1 MARREPISRNNFTS
15 GFVDGANRLLQ
26 SPDTFADGST
36 NQCVVGNGVIQP
48 WKGLYTKGSGSGVN
62 YATAIGDTWG
72 GLSSYSGVTANG
84 SILEDFSKTIFL
96 IGSGKANKAG
106 TLLQLNDASFTFVAA
121 DINTTTGT
129 ITEVAHGLVTGQCV
143 YITTSSTMPLGL
155 TASTPYWVIVVTA
168 DTFRLATSYF
178 NAQVPTP
185 ITGGTDGGAS
195 TMTLKH
201 GGDTG
206 GAIDGIPA
214 STIMQVASV
223 QVAQYFYTYLD
234 QAGLAI
240 PDAPTVAVPSSA
252 GASYTGIVNG
262 AVNFK
267 IAGIRDRQNVG
278 TNLTS
283 PEAPVKSVSS
293 TASAVVVPNNK
304 TVQITFPAA
313 KTGQTHWAVFSTG
326 EGFGGTGDFYRLG
339 YRTSSDANAT
349 WIYGIPE
356 ATVSAA
362 SPSRTLEFDYRTG
375 DLLPETAWLED
386 YSPPAGTHCVR
397 LENIM
402 VVLGCSDGT
411 VGSVSLPNFFE
422 SYNPFHLLY
431 FPEAVTSVLH
441 RQVDNYAFVAC
452 RNSIHAIQYVGY
464 RGGDLPSATVTT
476 LNPEIGIAYQS
487 NWALGGGNIACF
499 IEGAGIAMMGG
510 DGTMNFEFGAQVNR
524 LTRNWLA
531 SETVVSFN
539 PKTRS
544 FVFANNDVSVSYCL
558 QSSTWS
564 APFYSSDVGV
574 TGVWKSGINARGEDV
589 ITLENG
595 GVQTAYSFDD
605 NTSTTRIPCV
615 SVTSWNGG
623 GNPSRGKNVYEFQV
637 NVQGSTNV
645 EPIIGGISQNLVK
658 PYIRACS
665 VTSSSATLTVPSFP
679 CTASVVSQ
687 SWAAVFGLNIGNK
700 AVSAIGTNTFTITG
714 HQFNTGQS
722 ITLTTSGALPTGLAI
737 ATTYYI
743 IKVDANT
750 ISLATTLANAL
761 AGTVI
766 TFTSSGSS
774 GVQTVVCNFLIV
786 KLTYASATTASMTN
800 PYTGAS
806 VTSAAS
812 VSPVLVLLGS
822 YFDQMA
828 PVPDTNQHLWSLRPQ
843 LLNCRTFAFSIMQ
856 FTDAI
861 QGQVLSI
868 EAMGTMSESSFVLTN

>member
-1 MARREPISRNNFTS
+1 MRRQPISRNNFTA
-15 GFVDGANRLLQ
+15 GFSDGLNHLSQ
-26 SPDTFADGST
+26 NPSQWADGSSNSQT
-36 NQCVVGNGVIQP
+36 VGAGIIIP
-48 WKGLYTKGSGSGVN
+48 FRGLHTKGVGSGVN
-62 YATAIGDTWG
+62 YATALGSTWG

-84 SILEDFSKTIFL
+84 SLLEDFSKTIFT
-96 IGSGKANKAG
+96 IGSGKVNKEG
-106 TLLQLNDASFTFVAA
+106 TLVQINDTSFTFVAA
-121 DINTTTGT
+121 DVNTTTGT
-129 ITEVAHGLVTGQCV
+129 ITEVAHGLVTGQCI

-155 TASTPYWVIVVTA
+155 TASTPYWVIKITN

-195 TMTLKH
+195 TLTLRH
-201 GGDTG
+201 GGTTG

-214 STIMQVASV
+214 STIMQVASN
-223 QVAQYFYTYLD
+223 QVAQYFYQYLD

-240 PDAPTVAVPSSA
+240 PDAPTVTVPTNP

-278 TNLTS
+278 VNLTS
-283 PEAPVKSVSS
+283 PDAPVKSVSS

-304 TVQITFPAA
+304 TVQITFPSA
-313 KTGQTHWAVFSTG
+313 KTGQTHWAVFSTQ
-326 EGFGGTGDFYRLG
+326 EGFGGTGEFYRLG

-356 ATVSAA
+356 TTVAGATL
-362 SPSRTLEFDYRTG
+362 RTLEFDYRTG

-386 YSPPAGTHCVR
+386 YAPPAGTHCVR

-476 LNPEIGIAYQS
+476 LNPEVGIAYQS
-487 NWALGGGNIACF
+487 NWALGGGNIAVF

-510 DGTMNFEFGAQVNR
+510 DGQMDFTFGADVARFTKDWTAAN
-524 LTRNWLA
+524 
-531 SETVVSFN
+531 TVVSFN

-544 FVFANNDVSVSYCL
+544 FVFGNGDTSLSFCL
-558 QSSTWS
+558 QSGVWS
-564 APFYSSDVGV
+564 APFYTSDAGV
-574 TGVWKSGINARGEDV
+574 TGNWISGINARGEDV
-589 ITLENG
+589 VTLTNG
-595 GVQTAYSFDD
+595 GIQTAYSFDD
-605 NTSTTRIPCV
+605 ATSTTRMPCV
-615 SVTSWNGG
+615 NITSWNGG
-623 GNPSRGKNVYEFQV
+623 QDTGRGKNIYEIQIDA
-637 NVQGSTNV
+637 QGSTNV
-645 EPIIGGISQNLVK
+645 EPILGGLHQNLVK
-658 PYIRACS
+658 TYIRACS
-665 VTSSSATLTVPSFP
+665 LSASSATLTVPSWP
-679 CTASVVSQ
+679 CTAQVVSQ
-687 SWAAVFGLNIGNK
+687 SWAALSGLNIGNRD
-700 AVSAIGTNTFTITG
+700 ASAIGTNTFTITAHG
-714 HQFNTGQS
+714 MLTGQS
-722 ITLTTSGALPTGLAI
+722 VTLSTSGALPTGLAI
-737 ATTYYI
+737 STTYYVI
-743 IKVDANT
+743 VVDANT
-750 ISLATTLANAL
+750 ISFATTLARAQ

-774 GVQTVVCNFLIV
+774 GTQTVVINFLIV
-786 KLTYASATTASMTN
+786 KLTYASATTATMTN

-806 VTSAAS
+806 LTSYATL
-812 VSPVLVLLGS
+812 SPVFVLLGS
-822 YFDQMA
+822 YFAPMA
-828 PVPDTNQHLWSLRPQ
+828 VVPSTFQHLWPLRPQ
-843 LLNCRTFAFSIMQ
+843 LLNCRTFAMSVLQI
-856 FTDAI
+856 TDALQGGILNI
-861 QGQVLSI
+861 Q
-868 EAMGTMSESSFVLTN
+868 ANGTMSESSFVLVN

>member
-1 MARREPISRNNFTS
+1 MRRQPISKNDFTA
-15 GFVDGANRLLQ
+15 GFSDGLNHLRQ
-26 SPDTFADGST
+26 NPNQWGDGSS
-36 NQCVVGNGVIQP
+36 NQAVIGAGIVQP
-48 WKGLYTKGSGSGVN
+48 FRGLQTKGSGSGVN
-62 YATAIGDTWG
+62 YATALGSTWG
-72 GLSSYSGVTANG
+72 GLSSYTNVTANG
-84 SILEDFSKTIFL
+84 SLLEDFSKTLFT
-96 IGSGKANKAG
+96 IGSGKVNKEG
-106 TLLQLNDASFTFVAA
+106 TLVQVSDTTFTFVAA
-121 DINTTTGT
+121 DVNTTTGT
-129 ITEVAHGLVTGQCV
+129 ITEVGHGLITGQCI

-155 TASTPYWVIVVTA
+155 TASTPYWVIRITA
-168 DTFRLATSYF
+168 DTFRLATSYY

-195 TMTLKH
+195 TMTVHH
-201 GGDTG
+201 GGTTG

-214 STIMQVASV
+214 STIMQVASQ

-240 PDAPTVAVPSSA
+240 PDAPTVTVPTSP
-252 GASYTGIVNG
+252 GASYTGVVNG

-283 PEAPVKSVSS
+283 PDAPVKSVSS

-304 TVQITFPAA
+304 TVQITFPSA
-313 KTGQTHWAVFSTG
+313 KTGQTHWAVFSTQ
-326 EGFGGTGDFYRLG
+326 EGFGGTGEFYRLG

-356 ATVSAA
+356 ATVAAA

-386 YSPPAGTHCVR
+386 YAPPAGTHCVR

-431 FPEAVTSVLH
+431 FPETVTSVLH

-476 LNPEIGIAYQS
+476 LNPEVGIQS
-487 NWALGGGNIACF
+487 QANWALGGGNIAVF

-510 DGTMNFEFGAQVNR
+510 DGQMDFTFGADVARFTKDWTAAN
-524 LTRNWLA
+524 
-531 SETVVSFN
+531 TVVSFN

-544 FVFANNDVSVSYCL
+544 FVFANGDTSLSFCL
-558 QSSTWS
+558 QSGVWS
-564 APFYSSDVGV
+564 APFYNSDAGV
-574 TGVWKSGINARGEDV
+574 TGTWISGINARGEDV
-589 ITLENG
+589 VTLTSG
-595 GVQTAYSFDD
+595 GTQTSYAFDD
-605 NTSTTRIPCV
+605 ATSTTRMPCV
-615 SVTSWNGG
+615 NITSWNGG
-623 GNPSRGKNVYEFQV
+623 DDTGRGKNIYEIQID
-637 NVQGSTNV
+637 VQGSTNV
-645 EPIIGGISQNLVK
+645 EPMIGGLHQNLVK

-665 VTSSSATLTVPSFP
+665 LSSSSATLTVPSWP
-679 CTASVVSQ
+679 CTASVVNQ
-687 SWAAVFGLNIGNK
+687 SWAALSGLNIGNK
-700 AVSAIGTNTFTITG
+700 NASAIGTNTFTVTA
-714 HQFNTGQS
+714 HQFVTGQS
-722 ITLTTSGALPTGLAI
+722 VTLTTSGALPTGLAVS
-737 ATTYYI
+737 TTYYI
-743 IKVDANT
+743 IVVDANT
-750 ISLATTLANAL
+750 ISFATTLANAY

-774 GVQTVVCNFLIV
+774 GTQTIVCNFLIV
-786 KLTYASATTASMTN
+786 KLTYVNTTTATMTN

-806 VTSAAS
+806 VTSAAT
-812 VSPVLVLLGS
+812 VSPVFALLGS
-822 YFDQMA
+822 YFAQIAVA
-828 PVPDTNQHLWSLRPQ
+828 PSTFQHCWPLRPQ
-843 LLNCRTFAFSIMQ
+843 LLNCRTFAMSVLQI
-856 FTDAI
+856 TDAL
-861 QGQVLSI
+861 QGGVLNVQ
-868 EAMGTMSESSFVLTN
+868 ANGTMSDSSFVLTN

>member
-1 MARREPISRNNFTS
+1 MRRQPISKNNFTS

-36 NQCVVGNGVIQP
+36 NQQVVGNGVIVP

-252 GASYTGIVNG
+252 GASYTGIING

-339 YRTSSDANAT
+339 YRVGSTGNDP

-356 ATVSAA
+356 STVNAA
-362 SPSRTLEFDYRTG
+362 SPTRTLEFDYRTG

-386 YSPPAGTHCVR
+386 YAPPAGTHCVR

-510 DGTMNFEFGAQVNR
+510 DGTMNFEFGAQVAR
-524 LTRNWLA
+524 FTKDWTAA
-531 SETVVSFN
+531 STVVSFN

-544 FVFANNDVSVSYCL
+544 FVFANGDTSFSYCL
-558 QSSTWS
+558 QSNVWSTT
-564 APFYSSDVGV
+564 FYNSDAGV
-574 TGVWKSGINARGEDV
+574 TGTWVSGINARGELV
-589 ITLENG
+589 ATLTNG
-595 GVQTAYSFDD
+595 GTQTAYSFDD
-605 NTSTTRIPCV
+605 NTTTTRMPCL

-623 GNPSRGKNVYEFQV
+623 NDPARGKNLYEVQV
-637 NVQGSTNV
+637 NIQGSTNV
-645 EPIIGGISQNLVK
+645 EPLIGGISQNLVK
-658 PYIRACS
+658 PYIRGCS
-665 VTSSSATLTVPSFP
+665 VTSSSSTLTVPSFP
-679 CTASVVSQ
+679 CTASVVSK
-687 SWAAVFGLNIGNK
+687 SWAAVFGLNIGNQ
-700 AVSAIGTNTFTITG
+700 AASAIGTNTFTITG

-737 ATTYYI
+737 STTYYV

-786 KLTYASATTASMTN
+786 KLTYVSTTTASMTN

-828 PVPDTNQHLWSLRPQ
+828 PVPDSYQHLWSLRPQ
-843 LLNCRTFAFSIMQ
+843 LLNCRTFALSVMQ

-861 QGQVLSI
+861 QGQVLGI
-868 EAMGTMSESSFVLTN
+868 EAMGTMSDSSFVLTN